1 MPQRREDDSDLVSL
15 HNDVLMKLYSEV
27 NLRLKKLNF
36 ILSNPPFPTETFRN
50 HCSHGLYD
58 RVDDI
63 LVDNLLHL
71 TYDLLS

>member
-27 NLRLKKLNF
+27 NFRLKKLNF

-58 RVDDI
+58 RADDI